1 MYKDGAILT
10 EQQIGGPNSYYTTLV
25 SKLYSCVR
33 SLLPSDSNIY
43 LLSLWDTT
51 SWSKEISFPSIILKT
66 KITYFAEE
74 QVDTIDG

>member
-33 SLLPSDSNIY
+33 SVLPSDSNIY

-51 SWSKEISFPSIILKT
+51 F
-66 KITYFAEE
+66 
-74 QVDTIDG
+74 